1 MARNQRGKA
10 LSSATVVSRKGVEI
24 SRSGMNRKFKQKA
37 SLILSLLFRTTFILR
52 EKWRR
57 LYSHVLLSSRLPVP
71 LSGSVIVLGRANVY
85 GTGNIH
91 FGENVLLYP
100 NLHLETQLGGSIE
113 IGDNVVLSSGVHL
126 VSIAKIRIGPGTMIG
141 EYSSI
146 RDANHDRLQ
155 EFPIR
160 EAGYTASPIAIGSEV
175 WIGRGAAI
183 LEGVSIGD
191 GATVGAN
198 AVVTRD
204 VPAGATV
211 VGVPARQVRVT
222 EMSKSS
228 RFASKSFKEDD
239 AETRSCP
246 N

>member
-1 MARNQRGKA
+1 
-10 LSSATVVSRKGVEI
+10 
-24 SRSGMNRKFKQKA
+24 MNRKFKQKA

-204 VPAGATV
+204 VPAGATG